1 MRTVPLTVPGADI
14 GLLCPAPRA
23 ACSLTHVYA
32 PAELTWRRAALV
44 NNSNLARAA
53 ADAQLQQVLVARSK
67 ALMSAVKSF
76 AARQQQASAGGVVKG
91 DAPGSSASSAH
102 GAGNLAGVFAAAAAA
117 AAVAT
122 AAGVRVGGGRVKW
135 GEEDQD
141 LWRKVWEG
149 KSAEEGDNEE
159 AAVAAAG
166 STTAGLHAPK
176 ALADIVESLVGAY
189 LIDSSSSGQRRG
201 YDWRAGWR
209 LVQQLLPY
217 LR

>member
-1 MRTVPLTVPGADI
+1 MSGAEI
-14 GLLCPAPRA
+14 GLLYPAVRA
-23 ACSLTHVYA
+23 ACSVTQVYA

-53 ADAQLQQVLVARSK
+53 ADARLQKVLAARSK
-67 ALMSAVKSF
+67 ALMSAVKRF
-76 AARQQQASAGGVVKG
+76 AARQQQASAGGVAGG
-91 DAPGSSASSAH
+91 DGPGSSASSAR
-102 GAGNLAGVFAAAAAA
+102 GALDLAGVFAAAAAA
-117 AAVAT
+117 VAP
-122 AAGVRVGGGRVKW
+122 GVRVGGSRVRW

-141 LWRKVWEG
+141 LWWEVWEG
-149 KSAEEGDNEE
+149 KSADEGDSEE
-159 AAVAAAG
+159 AVVAAAG

-189 LIDSSSSGQRRG
+189 LIDSSSSAQRRG
-201 YDWRAGWR
+201 YDWGAGWR